1 MYSNSDIGGPNMIL
15 INTNT
20 IIRIVLI
27 TLLIIK
33 QNSAEYECNGFGIF
47 KSPFSVNSH
56 IKCFIMSQNRAL
68 N

>member
-1 MYSNSDIGGPNMIL
+1 MIL

-47 KSPFSVNSH
+47 KSPFSVDSH

>member
-47 KSPFSVNSH
+47 NHRFQSIATLSVLLCP
-56 IKCFIMSQNRAL
+56 KTVP
-68 N
+68 